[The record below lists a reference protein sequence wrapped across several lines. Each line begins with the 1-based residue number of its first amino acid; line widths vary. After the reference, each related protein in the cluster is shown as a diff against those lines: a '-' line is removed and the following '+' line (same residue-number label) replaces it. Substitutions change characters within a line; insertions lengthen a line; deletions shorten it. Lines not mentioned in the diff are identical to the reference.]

1 MSKIINY
8 NKIRELAKEQGISLA
23 SINAR
28 LGKSRYYLNA
38 AIHDN
43 IKLQPEQVAIIADAL
58 HTTPEYLTD
67 QTEQKEKEPINDRLF
82 EEYYALFSKLT
93 PEQQER
99 ELVYIRSLVSQSK

>member
-1 MSKIINY
+1 VFKIINY
-8 NKIRELAKEQGISLA
+8 NKIRELAKQQGISLA
-23 SINAR
+23 SINSR

-43 IKLQPEQVAIIADAL
+43 IKLQPDQIAIIAEAL

-67 QTEQKEKEPINDRLF
+67 QTDQKEKEPINDRLF

-93 PEQQER
+93 PEQQAR
-99 ELVYIRSLVSQSK
+99 ELAYIRSLISQDK